1 MLLAVLVGG
10 LVLVVVLAIRGGD
23 DDEPGGP
30 TTTSTTTKP
39 VSKTGQELLDLL
51 AKGRDLP
58 LHIKF
63 DPDPTQ
69 VSETSG
75 SLTME
80 LWRRDGQVRQDLVL
94 AGTNVRSEVSAFE
107 LPDGNA
113 VCQRASEA
121 EWVCNA
127 TKSTA
132 TENGE
137 PAGIIESAAK
147 DLAGAKVAATEDTI
161 LGTPVRCYAIDGE
174 SGRSTL
180 CVTDEGVPMRIAVS
194 NQVLTASV
202 VEREV
207 DPKVFQLPAKLT
219 SPGTSQG

>member
-1 MLLAVLVGG
+1 MLVAV
-10 LVLVVVLAIRGGD
+10 GGD

-30 TTTSTTTKP
+30 TTTTTTPKP

-51 AKGRDLP
+51 AKGRDLA

-69 VSETSG
+69 VSDSSG
-75 SLTME
+75 TLTME
-80 LWRRDGQVRQDLVL
+80 LWRSEGRVRQDLVL
-94 AGTNVRSEVSAFE
+94 AGANVRNEVSAFE

-121 EWVCNA
+121 EWICNEA
-127 TKSTA
+127 RSTA
-132 TENGE
+132 TDNGE
-137 PAGIIESAAK
+137 PAGIIESAAA
-147 DLAGAKVAATEDTI
+147 DLAGAEVAASDDTI

-174 SGRSTL
+174 SGKSTL
-180 CVTDEGVPMRIAVS
+180 CVTDDGVPMRIAVS

-207 DPKVFQLPAKLT
+207 DPKAFDLPAEIT
-219 SPGTSQG
+219 PAAAAS